1 MIEYAHSQRN
11 LLGVQVDA
19 PLNNGV
25 WGGPVLNTRG
35 QVVGMA
41 LQKFSTQTWW
51 ERYDAELGGGRW
63 VHKKRGKLC
72 IICKW
77 SSAPTCWS
85 LP

>member
-1 MIEYAHSQRN
+1 MEVVEYAHSQRN
-11 LLGVQVDA
+11 LLGLQVDA

-25 WGGPVLNTRG
+25 WGGPVLNARG

-63 VHKKRGKLC
+63 GC
-72 IICKW
+72 
-77 SSAPTCWS
+77 
-85 LP
+85 